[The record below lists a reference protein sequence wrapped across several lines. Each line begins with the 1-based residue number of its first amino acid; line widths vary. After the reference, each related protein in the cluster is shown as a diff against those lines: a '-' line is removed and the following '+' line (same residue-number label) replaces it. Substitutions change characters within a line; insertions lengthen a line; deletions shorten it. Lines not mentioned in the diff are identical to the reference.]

1 LIIEVREINIYKQNN
16 MNKYKVIFYDYANE
30 ESPIEQLFDSKIDAM
45 DFAESGMWEEDY
57 EYIGNDGEDYFA
69 TRNRYFNKDY
79 NESFF
84 SYSIEEV
91 PSELN
96 EQFIRMQKLAGI
108 FNPLLG

>member
-1 LIIEVREINIYKQNN
+1 